1 VKKPLSDIF
10 FAYPLWILFILS
22 ASVIALYY
30 PGLDSGFIL
39 DDLYGLGGLD
49 YIKSEGYLEYVF
61 SGGAGA
67 SGRPIALMTFALQHN
82 AWPGNPYAFKIVN
95 LLIHIVNGCLI
106 YYISGRLAQLTSLTH
121 KQVVGV
127 QVLTCFLWLIHP
139 MHISTVLYV
148 VQRMAQ
154 LSTLFML
161 LGIANHLYLRDRFA
175 SMTGNRELLL
185 MGMSL
190 GMFTVAAVFSKENG
204 ILLPLYIIV
213 IESTVLNKIARPD
226 KWRLWTWVF
235 LYAPLLILL
244 IYLISKFDGNMESY
258 QMRTF
263 TVVERLLT
271 EARIL
276 MDYIRYL
283 LFPHPD
289 AFSLFHDDYPIS
301 SGFLSPPMTLVSVI
315 TISGAIFFSIKNRKV
330 VPVISFSVLWF
341 FSGHILE
348 SSYLP
353 LELYFEHRNYL
364 PSFGLFFLL
373 VYAFIKSLQKLNNSK
388 YILIFVAVYFVLVS
402 IVSVSVINVWS
413 NPYRQS
419 VEWLRTHP
427 ESARALD
434 NLGLFYLLHGEVEEA
449 VKAYD
454 EISKVFPDHI
464 YPHLKKITI
473 TYCLK
478 GESLTENEWRELF
491 VIMKNAR
498 LESYAGLA
506 EINSLTASVNLGKCQ
521 LPDIFPYMKLLLIL
535 ANNTEFKQYK
545 GGLHALLS
553 GLSIKAGDG
562 SAALENIRE
571 SVKLTPTVPRLIF
584 MLRILIALDL
594 KEEAEQTIIRI
605 RSKEKQDPRVY
616 FAYHKSVSKLEKQLY
631 K

>member
-10 FAYPLWILFILS
+10 LAYPLWILFILS
-22 ASVIALYY
+22 ACVIALYY

-39 DDLYGLGGLD
+39 DDLYSLAGLD
-49 YIKSEGYLEYVF
+49 YVESEGYLQYVF
-61 SGGAGA
+61 SGTAGA
-67 SGRPIALMTFALQHN
+67 SGRPISLMTFALQHD
-82 AWPGNPYAFKIVN
+82 AWPGNPYVFKIVN
-95 LLIHIVNGCLI
+95 LLIHIVNGSLV
-106 YYISGRLAQLTSLTH
+106 YFISGRLAQLTSLTR
-121 KQVVGV
+121 KQAVGV

-139 MHISTVLYV
+139 MHISTVLYA

-175 SMTGNRELLL
+175 NMTGNRGLLL
-185 MGMSL
+185 MGTSL
-190 GMFTVAAVFSKENG
+190 GIFTVAAVFSKENG

-213 IESTVLNKIARPD
+213 IESTILNKIVRPE
-226 KWRLWTWVF
+226 KWRMWTWLF
-235 LYAPLLILL
+235 LYTPLLILF
-244 IYLISKFDGNMESY
+244 IYLISRFGGNMESY
-258 QMRTF
+258 QMRAF
-263 TVVERLLT
+263 TLVERLLT

-315 TISGAIFFSIKNRKV
+315 TIFGTIFFSIKYRKV

-364 PSFGLFFLL
+364 PSFGIFFML
-373 VYAFIKSLQKLNNSK
+373 VYALIKSLQKFNNSK
-388 YILIFVAVYFVLVS
+388 YILIFVASYFVLVS

-419 VEWLRTHP
+419 VEWVRVHP

-434 NLGLFYLLHGEVEEA
+434 NLGLFYLLHGEIDEA
-449 VKAYD
+449 VKTYD
-454 EISKVFPDHI
+454 EINKVFPNHI

-478 GESLTENEWRELF
+478 NESLTESEWKELF
-491 VIMKNAR
+491 VKVKNAKM
-498 LESYAGLA
+498 ESYAGLA
-506 EINSLTASVNLGKCQ
+506 EINSLTASVNRGKCQ
-521 LPDIFPYMKLLLIL
+521 FPDILPYMKLLLIL
-535 ANNTEFKQYK
+535 ANNTEFEQYK

-562 SAALENIRE
+562 RAALENIRE

-584 MLRILIALDL
+584 KLRILIALDL
-594 KEEAEQTIIRI
+594 KEEAEQTLIRI
-605 RSKEKQDPRVY
+605 RGKEKQDPRVY
-616 FAYHKSVSKLEKQLY
+616 LAYHESVSALEEQLY